1 MSDGAP
7 RSQAPLRGRG
17 RMLDVSHVDLGYGEV
32 QVVFD
37 VSLHVD
43 AGELVGLV
51 GGNGSGKSTILRA
64 VSGMIRPWKGGVTLD
79 GEEVG
84 GLNPHDLALRGLAHV
99 PMGRQLF
106 PDMTVEENLSL
117 GAYLPGPRQRRREGF
132 ETVYGLFPDLH
143 LKRKAMAGSLSGGQQ
158 QMVAIG
164 RALML
169 HPKML
174 IMDEPSLGLAPLLV
188 REVMQVIRRVSET
201 GLPILLVEQNVMQVL
216 KISDR
221 TYVLENGRQV
231 LDGPSADLLGDPM
244 IKRAYLGV

>member
-1 MSDGAP
+1 MMTETGTSRGRHD
-7 RSQAPLRGRG
+7 QAPVLN
-17 RMLDVSHVDLGYGEV
+17 VANADLGYGEV

-37 VSLHVD
+37 VSLHVNG
-43 AGELVGLV
+43 GELVGLV

-64 VSGMIRPWKGGVTLD
+64 VSGMIRPWKGTITL
-79 GEEVG
+79 GGQEVG
-84 GLNPHDLALRGLAHV
+84 GMSPHDLAVRGLAHV

-106 PDMTVEENLSL
+106 NDMTVEENLSL
-117 GAYLPGPRQRRREGF
+117 GAYLPAPRARRREGF
-132 ETVYGLFPDLH
+132 ETVYSLFPDLH
-143 LKRKAMAGSLSGGQQ
+143 AKRRAMAGSLSGGQQ

-169 HPKML
+169 QPTML

-221 TYVLENGRQV
+221 TYVLENGRLV
-231 LDGPSADLLGDPM
+231 LDGPSSELLGNPM
-244 IKRAYLGV
+244 IKRAYLGI

>member
-1 MSDGAP
+1 MTDPGTP
-7 RSQAPLRGRG
+7 PDRV
-17 RMLDVSHVDLGYGEV
+17 LDVIETDLGYGEL
-32 QVVFD
+32 QVVFG
-37 VSLHVD
+37 VSLHVNR
-43 AGELVGLV
+43 GELVGLV

-64 VSGMIRPWKGGVTLD
+64 ISGMIRPRGGQILLE

-84 GLNPHDLALRGLAHV
+84 GLKPHDLALRGLAHV

-117 GAYLPGPRQRRREGF
+117 GAYLPPARRRRAEGF
-132 ETVYGLFPDLH
+132 ERVYALFPDLQD
-143 LKRKAMAGSLSGGQQ
+143 KRRAAAGSLSGGQQ

-188 REVMQVIRRVSET
+188 REVMQVIRRVAET
-201 GLPILLVEQNVMQVL
+201 GMPILLVEQNVNQVL
-216 KISDR
+216 KIADR
-221 TYVLENGRQV
+221 AYVLENGRLV
-231 LDGPSADLLGDPM
+231 TSGPAAELMGDPE
-244 IKRAYLGV
+244 IKRAYLGL